1 MATEARIDELE
12 IKLAFQEQLIE
23 VLNQQVSAQ
32 EQRVLSLERRVQ
44 TMAQLL
50 MDLGSGAPAGASTGG
65 NEQPP
70 HY

>member
-1 MATEARIDELE
+1 MSQARIDELE

-32 EQRVLSLERRVQ
+32 EQRVMSLERRVQ
-44 TMAQLL
+44 AMAQIV
-50 MDLGSGAPAGASTGG
+50 MDLGSGAPAGASATG
-65 NEQPP
+65 NEPPP

>member
-32 EQRVLSLERRVQ
+32 EQRVLSLERRVH
-44 TMAQLL
+44 TMAQMLL
-50 MDLGSGAPAGASTGG
+50 DMGNGAPAGASTSG
-65 NEQPP
+65 NEPPP